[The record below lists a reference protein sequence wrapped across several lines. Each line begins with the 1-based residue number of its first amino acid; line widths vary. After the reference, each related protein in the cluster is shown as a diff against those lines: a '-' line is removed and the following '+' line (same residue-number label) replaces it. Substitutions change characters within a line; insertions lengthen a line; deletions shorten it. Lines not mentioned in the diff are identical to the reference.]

1 MSCVSCPERLQKSVT
16 YVSAAAL
23 GVSKRCRN
31 PAWRCKSLSVFFRG
45 SSRLS
50 KHLGVSHA
58 PMKSGPSPNL
68 GSHKPQLPA

>member
-45 SSRLS
+45 SFETFQ
-50 KHLGVSHA
+50 A
-58 PMKSGPSPNL
+58 L
-68 GSHKPQLPA
+68 GSVPRSYEERTKS